1 LFNPSVVN
9 RRDIWDIDIGLLLK
23 MLLQMLSETG
33 KKDLRLCGI
42 AALSSSMIHRLKV
55 ESIFRL
61 DKISNQPKM
70 SLVQE
75 ASVPIVDL
83 NTIELPFR
91 LESTYP
97 VSLEDLIQM
106 MENMIFELSSP
117 DHGRRKLSIEPVQAD
132 EIEEYSHKFEKI
144 ILEFEQRILHAILLS
159 GEIMF
164 KKFASEFDPIDI
176 ARYFIALLYLATE
189 DKIRLEI
196 CEESEDIKIMLR

>member
-1 LFNPSVVN
+1 
-9 RRDIWDIDIGLLLK
+9 
-23 MLLQMLSETG
+23 MLSETG